1 MRGRGSSELV
11 RRRPAVGERND
22 IAQLPGMS
30 LPRRRA
36 KLGTQLLSVGLID
49 PKALT
54 RQSIA
59 ETLAKALPEYVTI
72 AVSSCEELLE
82 MRSKP
87 RSWVLIIIHIRSAQL
102 RDVWIQ
108 NTIEFV
114 RQHLAGTPVALL
126 SGRDDVENV
135 LEALTCGV
143 RGFISTSL
151 EAELAIAAFRLIGAG
166 GTFIPTD
173 ALHAATAKIDT
184 GSDYERPSLPEELE
198 LTLRELSVI
207 DLMCEGKPNKV
218 IAGKLDL
225 QESTVKVHVRNI
237 LRKLNAANRTQAAF
251 VANRLRGYQAEGNS
265 ARYHWP
271 DTPKR

>member
-1 MRGRGSSELV
+1 MRGRGSSELI
-11 RRRPAVGERND
+11 RRRPAVGERNG
-22 IAQLPGMS
+22 IAQLSGMS
-30 LPRRRA
+30 LPSRA
-36 KLGTQLLSVGLID
+36 KPGSQLLSVGLID

-54 RQSIA
+54 RQSIS

-87 RSWVLIIIHIRSAQL
+87 RSWVLVIIHTRSAQL
-102 RDVWIQ
+102 TDVWIQ
-108 NTIEFV
+108 NTLEFI

-126 SGRDDVENV
+126 SDRDDVENV
-135 LEALTCGV
+135 LEALNGGV
-143 RGFISTSL
+143 RGVISTSL
-151 EAELAIAAFRLIGAG
+151 EAELAIAACRLISAG

-173 ALHAATAKIDT
+173 ALHAAITKTNT
-184 GSDYERPSLPEELE
+184 GSEYERPSLPEELE

-218 IAGKLDL
+218 IAGRLDL

-251 VANRLRGYQAEGNS
+251 ITNRLRGHPAEGEA
-265 ARYHWP
+265 ARNYWL

>member
-11 RRRPAVGERND
+11 RRRAAVGEGND
-22 IAQLPGMS
+22 IAQLLGMS
-30 LPRRRA
+30 LRGRRA

-54 RQSIA
+54 RQSIS

-82 MRSKP
+82 MRGKP
-87 RSWVLIIIHIRSAQL
+87 RSWVLIIIHTRSAQL
-102 RDVWIQ
+102 RDLWVQ
-108 NTIEFV
+108 NTLEFV

-126 SGRDDVENV
+126 SDRDDVEEV

-173 ALHAATAKIDT
+173 ALHAATTKTDT
-184 GSDYERPSLPEELE
+184 ESDYERPRSPEELE

-207 DLMCEGKPNKV
+207 DLICEGKPNKV

-237 LRKLNAANRTQAAF
+237 LRKLNAANRTQAAL
-251 VANRLRGYQAEGNS
+251 VANRLRGYQVEGNS
-265 ARYHWP
+265 ARYHGP

>member
-1 MRGRGSSELV
+1 MRGRGSSELL
-11 RRRPAVGERND
+11 RRRPAVGERSG
-22 IAQLPGMS
+22 IAQLSGMS
-30 LPRRRA
+30 LLSHRKP
-36 KLGTQLLSVGLID
+36 GSQLLSVGLID
-49 PKALT
+49 AKALT
-54 RQSIA
+54 RQSIS

-87 RSWVLIIIHIRSAQL
+87 RSWVLIIIHTRSAQL
-102 RDVWIQ
+102 EDVWIQ
-108 NTIEFV
+108 NTLEFV
-114 RQHLAGTPVALL
+114 RQHLARTPVALL
-126 SGRDDVENV
+126 SDRDDVENV
-135 LEALTCGV
+135 LKAVTCGV
-143 RGFISTSL
+143 RGFIPTSL
-151 EAELAIAAFRLIGAG
+151 EAELAIAALRLIAAG

-173 ALHAATAKIDT
+173 ALHAATTKTDT
-184 GSDYERPSLPEELE
+184 GSDYDRPSLPEELE

-218 IAGKLDL
+218 IAGRLDL

-237 LRKLNAANRTQAAF
+237 LRKLNAANRTQAAL
-251 VANRLRGYQAEGNS
+251 VANRLRGCQAEGSS

>member
-54 RQSIA
+54 RQSIS

-126 SGRDDVENV
+126 SDRDDVENV

>member
-1 MRGRGSSELV
+1 
-11 RRRPAVGERND
+11 
-22 IAQLPGMS
+22 MS

-126 SGRDDVENV
+126 SDRDDVENV

-184 GSDYERPSLPEELE
+184 GSDYERLPEELE

>member
-1 MRGRGSSELV
+1 
-11 RRRPAVGERND
+11 
-22 IAQLPGMS
+22 MS
-30 LPRRRA
+30 LPSRRA

-54 RQSIA
+54 RESIS
-59 ETLAKALPEYVTI
+59 ETLVKALPEYATI

-87 RSWVLIIIHIRSAQL
+87 RSWVLIIIHTRSAQL

-108 NTIEFV
+108 NTLEFV

-126 SGRDDVENV
+126 SDRDDVENV
-135 LEALTCGV
+135 LEALICGV

-173 ALHAATAKIDT
+173 ALHAATTKTDT
-184 GSDYERPSLPEELE
+184 GSDYDRPSLPEELE
-198 LTLRELSVI
+198 LTLRELSVL
-207 DLMCEGKPNKV
+207 DLMCEGKPNKL
-218 IAGKLDL
+218 IAGKLNL
-225 QESTVKVHVRNI
+225 EESTVKVHVRNI
-237 LRKLNAANRTQAAF
+237 LRKLNAANRTQAALI
-251 VANRLRGYQAEGNS
+251 ANRLRGHPAEGEAERNH
-265 ARYHWP
+265 RL

>member
-126 SGRDDVENV
+126 SDRDDVENV

>member
-1 MRGRGSSELV
+1 MRGRGSSELI
-11 RRRPAVGERND
+11 RRRPAVGERNG
-22 IAQLPGMS
+22 IAQLSGMS
-30 LPRRRA
+30 LPSRA
-36 KLGTQLLSVGLID
+36 KPGSQLLSVGLID

-54 RQSIA
+54 RLSIS

-87 RSWVLIIIHIRSAQL
+87 RSWVLVIIHTRSAQL
-102 RDVWIQ
+102 TDVWIQ
-108 NTIEFV
+108 NTLEFI
-114 RQHLAGTPVALL
+114 RRHLAGTPVALL
-126 SGRDDVENV
+126 SDRDDVENA
-135 LEALTCGV
+135 LEALKCGV

-173 ALHAATAKIDT
+173 ALHTATTKTDT
-184 GSDYERPSLPEELE
+184 GSEFGHPSLPEELE
-198 LTLRELSVI
+198 LTLRELSVV

-218 IAGKLDL
+218 IAGRLNL

-251 VANRLRGYQAEGNS
+251 VANRLRSYQAEGNS

>member
-126 SGRDDVENV
+126 SDRDDVENV

-173 ALHAATAKIDT
+173 ALHAATAKTDT

-251 VANRLRGYQAEGNS
+251 VANRLRGYQAEKNS
-265 ARYHWP
+265 ARDHWP

>member
-126 SGRDDVENV
+126 SDRDDVENV

-173 ALHAATAKIDT
+173 ALRAATAKTGT

>member
-1 MRGRGSSELV
+1 MRGKGSSEFV
-11 RRRPAVGERND
+11 RRRLGVGEGND
-22 IAQLPGMS
+22 VAQLTRIG
-30 LPRRRA
+30 LPSRRA
-36 KLGTQLLSVGLID
+36 ALGTQLLSVSLID

-54 RQSIA
+54 RQSIL

-82 MRSKP
+82 MRGKP
-87 RSWVLIIIHIRSAQL
+87 RIWVLIIIHTRSAQL
-102 RDVWIQ
+102 TDLWVQ
-108 NTIEFV
+108 NTLEFV

-126 SGRDDVENV
+126 SDRDDIKNV
-135 LEALTCGV
+135 REALTCGV

-151 EAELAIAAFRLIGAG
+151 EADLAIAALRLISAG
-166 GTFIPTD
+166 GTFIPEH
-173 ALHAATAKIDT
+173 ALRWATTKIDT
-184 GSDYERPSLPEELE
+184 GSDHERPGLPDELE

-218 IAGKLDL
+218 IARELNL
-225 QESTVKVHVRNI
+225 EESTVKVHVRNI

-251 VANRLRGYQAEGNS
+251 IANRLRGHPAEGEA
-265 ARYHWP
+265 ARNYWL

>member
-11 RRRPAVGERND
+11 RRRPAVGECND
-22 IAQLPGMS
+22 IAQLKGMS
-30 LPRRRA
+30 LPSRRA
-36 KLGTQLLSVGLID
+36 TLGTQLLSIGLID

-54 RQSIA
+54 RQSIS

-82 MRSKP
+82 IQSKP
-87 RSWVLIIIHIRSAQL
+87 RSWVLIIIHTRSAQL

-108 NTIEFV
+108 NTLEFV

-126 SGRDDVENV
+126 SDRDDVENV

-173 ALHAATAKIDT
+173 ALRVATT
-184 GSDYERPSLPEELE
+184 NYEHPSPPEELE

-207 DLMCEGKPNKV
+207 DLICEGKPNKV

-237 LRKLNAANRTQAAF
+237 LRKLNAANRTQAAL
-251 VANRLRGYQAEGNS
+251 VANRLRGYQVEGNS

>member
-1 MRGRGSSELV
+1 MRGRERPELV
-11 RRRPAVGERND
+11 SRPPAVSESNVVAKPAE
-22 IAQLPGMS
+22 IS
-30 LPRRRA
+30 LPSCRTTP
-36 KLGTQLLSVGLID
+36 GTQLLSLGLID
-49 PKALT
+49 PKPIT
-54 RQSIA
+54 RQSIL
-59 ETLAKALPEYVTI
+59 ETLANALPEYVTI

-87 RSWVLIIIHIRSAQL
+87 RSWVLIIIHTRSAQL

-126 SGRDDVENV
+126 SDRDDVENV

-173 ALHAATAKIDT
+173 ALHAATAKTDT

>member
-22 IAQLPGMS
+22 IAR
-30 LPRRRA
+30 LPRMNLPSRRA

-54 RQSIA
+54 RESIS
-59 ETLAKALPEYVTI
+59 ETLAKALPEYATI

-87 RSWVLIIIHIRSAQL
+87 RSWVLIIIHTRSTQL
-102 RDVWIQ
+102 RDVWVQ
-108 NTIEFV
+108 NTLEFV

-126 SGRDDVENV
+126 SDRDDVENV

-173 ALHAATAKIDT
+173 ALHAATTKTDT
-184 GSDYERPSLPEELE
+184 GSDYNRPSLPEELD

-218 IAGKLDL
+218 IAGKLNL
-225 QESTVKVHVRNI
+225 EESTVKVHVRNI
-237 LRKLNAANRTQAAF
+237 LRKLNAANRTQAALI
-251 VANRLRGYQAEGNS
+251 ANRLRGHPAEGEAERN
-265 ARYHWP
+265 HWL

>member
-1 MRGRGSSELV
+1 MILPS
-11 RRRPAVGERND
+11 RPAKRG
-22 IAQLPGMS
+22 
-30 LPRRRA
+30 
-36 KLGTQLLSVGLID
+36 KQLLSIGVID
-49 PKALT
+49 PKVLT
-54 RQSIA
+54 RQLIS
-59 ETLAKALPEYVTI
+59 ETLAKALPEYAII

-87 RSWVLIIIHIRSAQL
+87 RSWALIIIHSRCAQL
-102 RDVWIQ
+102 RDVPIR
-108 NTIEFV
+108 NTLEFV

-126 SGRDDVENV
+126 SDRDDVENV
-135 LEALTCGV
+135 LEALNGGV
-143 RGFISTSL
+143 RGVISTSL
-151 EAELAIAAFRLIGAG
+151 EAELAIAACRLISAG

-173 ALHAATAKIDT
+173 ALHAAITKTNT
-184 GSDYERPSLPEELE
+184 GSEYERPSLPEELE

-218 IAGKLDL
+218 IAGRLDL

-237 LRKLNAANRTQAAF
+237 LRKLNAANRTQAAL

-265 ARYHWP
+265 VGYHWP